1 MGLSCLCRCR
11 GRAATVTG
19 YYLKKPAIPGF
30 SSSLLHLLHPMN
42 LLASDQLYALIFT
55 LFFSPSSASVSTPNS
70 GLHFFSLYGRSCIH
84 AVSHPSLTHVSNR
97 CQSSLYHHSTIP
109 RPLITTSRWHHPP
122 VSLHA
127 SSHKTSEL
135 SPKDILITGL
145 CESPEQGRSWR

>member
-1 MGLSCLCRCR
+1 MGLFCLCRCR
-11 GRAATVTG
+11 ERAATVTG

-55 LFFSPSSASVSTPNS
+55 LFFSPSSASVLTPNS

-97 CQSSLYHHSTIP
+97 CQSSLYHLSIIP
-109 RPLITTSRWHHPP
+109 RPLITTSRLHHPRCP
-122 VSLHA
+122 SMHLATRPQNSVPRTFSSLVVVH
-127 SSHKTSEL
+127 H
-135 SPKDILITGL
+135 
-145 CESPEQGRSWR
+145 